1 MARGMAGTPS
11 AQYSL
16 TLRVE
21 IDHRPGM
28 LGKVASAIGEAGGTI
43 GAVDLVQV
51 EGPHT
56 VRDITIETGDAS
68 DWPRLTD
75 AVDAVPGARVLDS
88 TDRTFMLHAGGKIE
102 LHNKSPL
109 KTRDD
114 LSMAYTPG
122 VARVCQAIRADPDK
136 AFQYTI
142 KRNTV
147 AVVSD
152 GTAVLGLG
160 DIGPRAAMP
169 VMEGKAMLF
178 KEFAGVDAFPIC
190 LDTRDPEEI
199 IATVKAIAPGFG
211 GINLEDISA
220 PRCFEIEDRLK
231 AELDIPVFHDDQHG
245 TAVVVLAALL
255 NALTLTG
262 QRIGDIRVVVVG
274 LGAAGVA
281 VSKILLEAGVRHLID
296 CDSRGAV
303 YAEREDYLDGTMPA
317 AKRRLAESTN
327 LEHRSGAPIDVIEG
341 ADLFIGL
348 SGARVL
354 PASAL
359 TRMNPDPIVFA
370 MANPTPEISP
380 EEALPHVR
388 ILATGRSDY
397 PNQINNVLC
406 FPGIFRGA
414 LDVRATAITEPMKTA
429 AARAIADIVPGDE
442 LREDYIIPSV
452 FNREV
457 VGAVAAAVADE
468 ARESGTAGAGV
479 EMGFAA
485 TEDLRILGR

>member
-1 MARGMAGTPS
+1 MPGTPS
-11 AQYSL
+11 AQYSI

-21 IDHRPGM
+21 IEHRPGM

-51 EGPHT
+51 EGQYT
-56 VRDITIETGDAS
+56 VRDITVDTAEES
-68 DWPRLTD
+68 DWARLTEV
-75 AVDAVPGARVLDS
+75 VDALPGARVLDA
-88 TDRTFMLHAGGKIE
+88 TDRTLQLHVGGKIE
-102 LHNKSPL
+102 LQNKNPL

-122 VARVCQAIRADPDK
+122 VARVCEVIRRDPDK

-190 LDTRDPEEI
+190 LDTRDPDEI
-199 IATVKAIAPGFG
+199 IAVVRAIAPGFG

-220 PRCFEIEDRLK
+220 PRCFEIEERLK
-231 AELDIPVFHDDQHG
+231 ASLDIPVFHDDQHG

-255 NALTLTG
+255 NALKLTG
-262 QRIGDIRVVVVG
+262 RRIEDLRIVIVG
-274 LGAAGVA
+274 TGAAGVA
-281 VSKILLEAGVRHLID
+281 VARILLSAGARHIIG
-296 CDSRGAV
+296 CDSRGALSTDR
-303 YAEREDYLDGTMPA
+303 ADYVDGTMHPIKA
-317 AKRRLAESTN
+317 ALAEETN
-327 LEHRSGAPIDVIEG
+327 LERRSGGVADVLEG
-341 ADLFIGL
+341 ADLFIGV
-348 SGARVL
+348 SGARVIE
-354 PASAL
+354 ASAL
-359 TRMNPDPIVFA
+359 ARMNPDPIVFA
-370 MANPTPEISP
+370 MANPTPEVAP
-380 EEALPHVR
+380 EEAAPYAR
-388 ILATGRSDY
+388 IMATGRSDY

-406 FPGIFRGA
+406 FPGLFRGA
-414 LDVRATAITEPMKTA
+414 LDVRATAITEEMKTA
-429 AARAIADIVPGDE
+429 AARAVAAIVADDE

-452 FNREV
+452 FNRDV
-457 VGAVAAAVADE
+457 APAVAAAVAEE
-468 ARESGTAGAGV
+468 ARASGMAAAGFELGFGQTEEFGV
-479 EMGFAA
+479 
-485 TEDLRILGR
+485 LPGR

>member
-1 MARGMAGTPS
+1 MAPTPS

-21 IDHRPGM
+21 IDHLPGM

-51 EGPHT
+51 EGSHT
-56 VRDITIETGDAS
+56 IRDITVETGDSS

-75 AVDAVPGARVLDS
+75 AVNGVPGARVLDT
-88 TDRTFMLHAGGKIE
+88 TDRTFLLHLGGKIE
-102 LHNKSPL
+102 VANKAPL
-109 KTRDD
+109 KTRED

-122 VARVCQAIRADPDK
+122 VARVCSAIHEDPDK

-178 KEFAGVDAFPIC
+178 KEFGGVDAFPIC
-190 LDTRDPEEI
+190 LDTKDPDEI
-199 IATVKAIAPGFG
+199 VAVAKAIAPGFG

-231 AELDIPVFHDDQHG
+231 AQLDIPVFHDDQHG
-245 TAVVVLAALL
+245 TAIVVLAALL

-262 QRIGDIRVVVVG
+262 QRIDEIGIVICG
-274 LGAAGVA
+274 MGAAGIA
-281 VSKILLEAGVRHLID
+281 IARILIESGARRIIG
-296 CDSRGAV
+296 CDSRGALHT
-303 YAEREDYLDGTMPA
+303 AREDYLDGSMHPV
-317 AKRRLAESTN
+317 KRWFTEATN
-327 LEHRSGAPIDVIEG
+327 PDRRSGGPAEVLEG
-341 ADLFIGL
+341 TDLFIGV
-348 SGARVL
+348 SGARVF
-354 PASAL
+354 PAEAL
-359 TRMNPDPIVFA
+359 KRMNRDPIVFA
-370 MANPTPEISP
+370 MANPNPEVAP
-380 EEALPHVR
+380 EEALPYAR
-388 ILATGRSDY
+388 IMATGRSDY
-397 PNQINNVLC
+397 PNQINNVLA
-406 FPGIFRGA
+406 FPGVFRGA
-414 LDVRATAITEPMKTA
+414 LDVRAPHITEDMKTA
-429 AARAIADIVPGDE
+429 AARAIADIVSDQE

-457 VGAVAAAVADE
+457 AGAVADAVSEVARDSGAAE
-468 ARESGTAGAGV
+468 AGAEV
-479 EMGFAA
+479 GFAP
-485 TEDLRILGR
+485 TEDILPGR